1 MSLKNAIQSV
11 SLTTSNSGRTRRLM
25 GERKRYEESNLASEN
40 IFVSFDDNDI
50 TNLTALIIGP
60 KDTPYEGGFY
70 FFKFNFPERYPFLP
84 PKVKFMTLK
93 PEVRF
98 NPNLY
103 TCGKVCLSILGTWA
117 GPGWTSVMTL
127 KTVLLSLQTLLNEN
141 PIQNEPGYENV
152 SKTDS
157 QAVNYNNILR
167 YHNISFAV
175 LEMLLFPPFKDP
187 KFIEIMEEYF
197 YQNYE
202 KYRDTVKLWK
212 SKVNDT
218 DNKKP
223 QINSIYGMGLKP
235 DYDQLLMKLED
246 MYKIICDKR

>member
-1 MSLKNAIQSV
+1 
-11 SLTTSNSGRTRRLM
+11 
-25 GERKRYEESNLASEN
+25 
-40 IFVSFDDNDI
+40 
-50 TNLTALIIGP
+50 
-60 KDTPYEGGFY
+60 
-70 FFKFNFPERYPFLP
+70 
-84 PKVKFMTLK
+84 
-93 PEVRF
+93 
-98 NPNLY
+98 
-103 TCGKVCLSILGTWA
+103 
-117 GPGWTSVMTL
+117 MTL